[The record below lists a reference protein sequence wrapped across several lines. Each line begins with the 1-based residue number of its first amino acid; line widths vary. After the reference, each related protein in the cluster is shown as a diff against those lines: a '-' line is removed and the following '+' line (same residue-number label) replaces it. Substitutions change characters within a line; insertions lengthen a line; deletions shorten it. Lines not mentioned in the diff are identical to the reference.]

1 MVWPN
6 KPKVVLLPLHISKD
20 DKIYYLKAVFPKRW
34 YGFELNINEHN
45 IFLHSRKYHWYDS
58 SNDTKRYT
66 KIHFHISIIN

>member
-34 YGFELNINEHN
+34 YGFILRTHEHN
-45 IFLHSRKYHWYDS
+45 IFCIQGNVIE
-58 SNDTKRYT
+58 ND
-66 KIHFHISIIN
+66 ISKERHKSAFSYIFN